1 MIDSLARWRL
11 TALVAAGLVVTSCP
25 LHLAREAL
33 RKPTAKSSNNAEAT
47 FVGRKTCVRCHEK
60 ATKAWTGS
68 HHDQAMTEA
77 TDSTVRGDFSGAV
90 FEGDGMKARF
100 FREGGKFLIE
110 TDGPD
115 EKPGA
120 PAGTVAP
127 KVYEV
132 AYTFGW
138 NPLQQYL
145 VRFPG
150 GRMQAFSVA
159 WDVPGKRWFFLY
171 PGKKIPPS
179 DWLHWT
185 RNSQNW
191 NGMCAECHSTNLV
204 KGFDPKTNTY
214 DTTWSEVDVSCE
226 ACHGPGSRHV
236 AWAEVSPMGRAR
248 IENFGL
254 VMKTSGIGN
263 RELVELCAP
272 CHSRRTELGDYDH
285 RRSELLDNHLPV
297 LLTEGIYHPDGQILD
312 EDFEYG
318 SFVQS
323 KMFRM
328 GVRCTDCHDA
338 HTLKLRKDGN
348 GVCLQCHPGTT
359 YDDARHHFHRKEWKG
374 RPSEGA
380 LCVSCHMPKSPFMVV
395 HLRADH
401 SIRVPRPDL
410 TRDLGV
416 PNACTQS
423 GCHADKPLSWSA
435 AAYDRWYGT
444 ARKPHYGTA
453 LAAGRKGEPA
463 AKAEL
468 LRLASDTLSPT
479 LVRATALSLL
489 GGYGGADVTAAF
501 RRALLD
507 DEPLLRRTAVSDA
520 PITDPAE
527 RAARLA
533 PLLADAYRA
542 VRLEVASALAGTPPA
557 LLKPYQQEA
566 LATALADYVK
576 AMEYSL
582 DFSYAGHNL
591 GLVYEK
597 QNDSLRAEESYRRA
611 IAIDDLW
618 PPPKANLALLL
629 ARQGKND
636 EAETLLRE
644 ALAAS
649 PGEAQIAYSLGLL
662 LAEAGKL
669 EEAAALL
676 ARGAAGMP
684 ANARASYNAGLALSR
699 AGRDADAEKML
710 RRAFE
715 IEPAS
720 YDFAFALAD
729 FLLREGRLAEVGPL
743 ADRMAAI
750 DPARPEARQ
759 LRGMLGRR

>member
-1 MIDSLARWRL
+1 MIDSLVRWRL
-11 TALVAAGLVVTSCP
+11 TALVAAGLVVASCP

-33 RKPTAKSSNNAEAT
+33 RTPAPKSAVEAGAT
-47 FVGRKTCVRCHEK
+47 FVGRKECARCHEK
-60 ATKAWTGS
+60 ATKDWTGS

-77 TDSTVRGDFSGAV
+77 TEATVRGDFSGV
-90 FEGDGMKARF
+90 TFEGDGMRARF
-100 FREGGKFLIE
+100 LRDGGKFLIE

-115 EKPGA
+115 GKP
-120 PAGTVAP
+120 T
-127 KVYEV
+127 VYEV

-204 KGFDPKTNTY
+204 KGFDPKTNTFN
-214 DTTWSEVDVSCE
+214 TTWSEVDVSCE

-236 AWAEVSPMGRAR
+236 AWADVPPMGRAR

-254 VMKTSGIGN
+254 VMKTSGITN

-297 LLTEGIYHPDGQILD
+297 LLTEGVYHPDGQILD

-328 GVRCTDCHDA
+328 GVRCVDCHDA
-338 HTLKLRKDGN
+338 HTLKLKKEGN
-348 GVCLQCHPGTT
+348 GVCLQCHSSPA

-374 RPSEGA
+374 RPSDGA

-410 TRDLGV
+410 TKDLGV
-416 PNACTQS
+416 PNACSQS

-444 ARKPHYGTA
+444 ARKPHYGTV
-453 LAAGRKGEPA
+453 LAAGRKADPA
-463 AKAEL
+463 AKADL
-468 LRLASDTLSPT
+468 LRLVSDTLSPT

-489 GGYGGADVTAAF
+489 GRYEGPDVTAAF

-507 DEPLLRRTAVSDA
+507 EEPLIRRTAISEA
-520 PITDPAE
+520 PIADAAE
-527 RAARLA
+527 RVARLA
-533 PLLADAYRA
+533 PLLADPFRA
-542 VRLEVASALAGTPPA
+542 VRLEAASTLAGTPA
-557 LLKPYQQEA
+557 AMLKPYQQEA
-566 LATALADYVK
+566 LATALADYVR

-591 GLVYEK
+591 GLLYER
-597 QNDSLRAEESYRRA
+597 QNDPARAEEAYRRA
-611 IAIDDLW
+611 IAVDDLW

-629 ARQGKND
+629 ARQGRNE
-636 EAETLLRE
+636 EAEKLLRE
-644 ALAAS
+644 ALAAG
-649 PGEAQIAYSLGLL
+649 PDEAQIAYSLGLL
-662 LAEAGKL
+662 LAEAGRMD
-669 EEAAALL
+669 EAATFL
-676 ARGAAGMP
+676 ARAASGMP
-684 ANARASYNAGLALSR
+684 ANARAAYNAGLALAR
-699 AGRDADAEKML
+699 AGRDAEAERML
-710 RRAFE
+710 RRAVDL
-715 IEPAS
+715 EPSS

-729 FLLREGRLAEVGPL
+729 FLLRKGRFAEVGPL

-750 DPARPEARQ
+750 DPARPEAGQ
-759 LRGMLGRR
+759 LRSLLGSR